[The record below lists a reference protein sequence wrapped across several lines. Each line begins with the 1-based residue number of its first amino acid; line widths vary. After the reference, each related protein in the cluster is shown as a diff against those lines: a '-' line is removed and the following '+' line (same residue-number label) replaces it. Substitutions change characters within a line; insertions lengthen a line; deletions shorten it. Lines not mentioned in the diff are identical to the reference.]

1 MKRNA
6 LTLVVGIILLLI
18 FFLLLFTF
26 QVRQTEVAVVTTFA
40 KPSAD
45 PIERPGLYFK
55 WPAPIQR
62 VYTFDKRIHNF
73 EDEFDQTLTRD
84 GNNLL
89 ASVYVGWTIQNPREF
104 FNSFPT
110 GTPEAAEPQLQ
121 SLVRT
126 TKKAVL
132 GRHDFSDFVN
142 RDPKKVKFT
151 EIEQEI
157 LSTIRQNVLSSKYGI
172 AIEFIGIKRL
182 GLPESVT
189 QKVFDRMSA
198 ERQREVDRLKA
209 EGEGDSYRIKS
220 TADRDKSEIL
230 AKAENEAKKIRGE
243 AEAQAQQ
250 SFSVFNQ
257 NPKFATF
264 LLQVQALEK
273 ALGKSAT
280 LVVDPRTAPFN
291 LLLQSTDV
299 QPPSELEKTA
309 RPAGPAL
316 SSDGLEGKRA
326 K

>member
-6 LTLVVGIILLLI
+6 LTLVVGILLLLI

-45 PIERPGLYFK
+45 PIEKPGLYFK

-84 GNNLL
+84 GYNLL

-132 GRHDFSDFVN
+132 GRHDFTDFVN
-142 RDPKKVKFT
+142 RDPKMVKFT
-151 EIEQEI
+151 EVEQEI
-157 LSTIRQNVLSSKYGI
+157 LNTIRQNVLATKYGV
-172 AIEFIGIKRL
+172 AVEFVGIKRL

-189 QKVFDRMSA
+189 QKVFDRMTA
-198 ERQREVDRLKA
+198 ERQREVDHLKA
-209 EGEGDSYRIKS
+209 LGEGDSYRIKS

-243 AEAQAQQ
+243 AEARAQQ

-257 NPKFATF
+257 NPEFAKF

-291 LLLQSTDV
+291 LLLQSTIV
-299 QPPSELEKTA
+299 QPSPEPEKTA
-309 RPAGPAL
+309 RPTGPAL
-316 SSDGLEGKRA
+316 SSDGGEGKVS